1 MGCSGCSTGRG
12 CSTASTGLP
21 GGCKNNGSCGA
32 GGCNK
37 LNVFNWLANME
48 LPGGQPEFDIVEV
61 RFKNSRKEFFRN
73 VNTLQLNVGDV
84 IAVEASPGHDI
95 GIVSISG
102 ELVRLQMKKQK
113 VNPDSPEIKKVYRKA
128 KQTDIEKWQ
137 EAQGL
142 EQATMYRARTFAVK
156 LGLQMKIS
164 DVEYQGDRT
173 KAIFYYTADDRVD
186 FRELIKVLAEEFK
199 VRIEMR
205 QIGARQEASRL
216 GAIGSCGRELCCST
230 WLTDFRSVSTSA
242 ARYQQLSLNPLKLA
256 GQCGKLKCCLN
267 YELDSYMDALKDIP
281 EVNNV
286 KLETEKGR
294 AFHQKTD
301 IFRKRMFFSYTHEP
315 DNFIQLTVDRV
326 KEVMEMNKE
335 GNKPA
340 DLLVHVEKKVVEK
353 KPDYENVV
361 GQDSL
366 TRFDKAKK
374 QKFKNKNNKKRP
386 EGGPN
391 APHKQGGNPNQNRQ
405 PNQNPNR
412 QPGANKPA
420 QNNPDNPN
428 SNNPNTNKPNSNK
441 PNNRPNRPNRN
452 NRPNNRPKPNNP
464 PPAQ

>member
-1 MGCSGCSTGRG
+1 
-12 CSTASTGLP
+12 
-21 GGCKNNGSCGA
+21 
-32 GGCNK
+32 
-37 LNVFNWLANME
+37 
-48 LPGGQPEFDIVEV
+48 
-61 RFKNSRKEFFRN
+61 
-73 VNTLQLNVGDV
+73 
-84 IAVEASPGHDI
+84 
-95 GIVSISG
+95 
-102 ELVRLQMKKQK
+102 
-113 VNPDSPEIKKVYRKA
+113 
-128 KQTDIEKWQ
+128 
-137 EAQGL
+137 
-142 EQATMYRARTFAVK
+142 
-156 LGLQMKIS
+156 
-164 DVEYQGDRT
+164 
-173 KAIFYYTADDRVD
+173 
-186 FRELIKVLAEEFK
+186 
-199 VRIEMR
+199 
-205 QIGARQEASRL
+205 
-216 GAIGSCGRELCCST
+216 
-230 WLTDFRSVSTSA
+230 
-242 ARYQQLSLNPLKLA
+242 
-256 GQCGKLKCCLN
+256 
-267 YELDSYMDALKDIP
+267 
-281 EVNNV
+281 
-286 KLETEKGR
+286 
-294 AFHQKTD
+294 
-301 IFRKRMFFSYTHEP
+301 MFFSYTHEP